1 MNEYSHVGA
10 NSSAGNY
17 STLKNMNTNMPGM
30 VAGPL
35 PASQIPKMNVETV
48 PHYNL
53 PLGVDA
59 LTHNVSPGNMGN
71 GHFTIGNA
79 YPAFSQKCDSFQS
92 RDCAGYVI
100 RPIPINTVTPRPTM
114 RPVHPT
120 MIPVHPTM
128 IPVHPTMRPVNP
140 TMIPVHPTMIPVH
153 PTMIPVNRQ

>member
-1 MNEYSHVGA
+1 MSYQMNEYSHVGA
-10 NSSAGNY
+10 NYSAGNY

-35 PASQIPKMNVETV
+35 PAIQIPKMNVQTV

-53 PLGVDA
+53 PLGVNA
-59 LTHNVSPGNMGN
+59 LTHDVSPGNMGN

-100 RPIPINTVTPRPTM
+100 KPIPVVPTVMPTRMPTMMPTMMPTNTPRNM
-114 RPVHPT
+114 
-120 MIPVHPTM
+120 
-128 IPVHPTMRPVNP
+128 
-140 TMIPVHPTMIPVH
+140 
-153 PTMIPVNRQ
+153 